1 MSFLNKHPREWL
13 SADVIAAQ
21 SEVEQRL
28 SEQIISDRP
37 PATVSELKA
46 GTDLFQ
52 QGFFAQAVHLV
63 LDGEVSVSV
72 DGAEVAR
79 LGPGSVFGEMAMLTN
94 RQRTGT
100 LTAVV
105 PTTIASKGEASVD
118 RDDLRE
124 LATARG
130 FNPPED

>member
-1 MSFLNKHPREWL
+1 MTFLHKHPREWL
-13 SADVIAAQ
+13 SADAIAAQ
-21 SEVEQRL
+21 SEVERRL
-28 SEQIISDRP
+28 SEQIINDRP
-37 PATVSELKA
+37 PASVSEWKP
-46 GTDLFQ
+46 GTNLFQ

-79 LGPGSVFGEMAMLTN
+79 LGPGSVFGEMAMLGN

-118 RDDLRE
+118 RDDLKA
-124 LATARG
+124 LAASRG
-130 FNPPED
+130 FSPPED